1 MMLNIIREMQVK
13 MTKTYFSHTWMAI
26 IKKTYSK
33 SCWQGCEEIGTLMDY
48 QQDHEIV
55 CVAIVENSFSKS

>member
-33 SCWQGCEEIGTLMDY
+33 SCWQGCEEIGTLIY
-48 QQDHEIV
+48 Y
-55 CVAIVENSFSKS
+55 